1 MKVKKINIA
10 KDYTKFPGPRYE
22 ELGPFSGEDFRE
34 QVLLPALEEYEIL
47 EINLDGTAG
56 YGSSFLDEAFA
67 GIVRE
72 HNFAP
77 EKLLQAL
84 RFISKEEPELVDE
97 ILAYIKD
104 AN

>member
-22 ELGPFSGEDFRE
+22 ELGPFSGEVFRE
-34 QVLLPALEEYEIL
+34 QILLPALKEYEIL

-72 HNFAP
+72 TNYAS
-77 EKLLQAL
+77 EELLKAL
-84 RFISKEEPELVDE
+84 RFVSEEEPELIDE
-97 ILAYIKD
+97 ILTYIKE
-104 AN
+104 AH